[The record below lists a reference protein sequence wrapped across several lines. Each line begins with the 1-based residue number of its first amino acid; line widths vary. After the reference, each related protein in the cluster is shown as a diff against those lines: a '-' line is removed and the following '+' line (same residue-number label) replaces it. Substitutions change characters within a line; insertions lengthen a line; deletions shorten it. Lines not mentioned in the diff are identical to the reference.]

1 MVAVD
6 PDAKWSARYPDLF
19 RPHPHSWG
27 GATRDYTLQLTLTLP
42 RDEQVVNVRLI
53 AVEDGAV
60 VVCTTTE
67 GWRTLPGGS
76 REQGE
81 PIARTAVRELMEE
94 AGCVVVGQV
103 RWFASF
109 TVTNH
114 TGPWKEWHPF
124 PVSSWVVGVVSV
136 RHVSSPTNPSDGE
149 TVVDVQLIEPTDAI
163 TYLAGFDNSGQA
175 RLLALALELGLLDQ

>member
-6 PDAKWSARYPDLF
+6 PDAAWAVKYPDLF

-27 GATRDYTLQLTLTLP
+27 GVTRDYTLQLTLALP
-42 RDEQVVNVRLI
+42 SDDQVVNARLI

-60 VVCTTTE
+60 VVCTTVE

-76 REQGE
+76 REEGE
-81 PIARTAVRELMEE
+81 PIALTAARELTEE

-136 RHVSSPTNPSDGE
+136 RRVGLPTNPSDGE
-149 TVVDVQLIEPTDAI
+149 SVVDVQLLEPADAI
-163 TYLAGFDNSGQA
+163 TYLTGFDNSGQD
-175 RLLALALELGLLDQ
+175 RLLALALDLGLLDQ